1 MSSTFIANVEITINA
16 PIAQVWKALTD
27 PEIVKQYFFGT
38 NLVVKEWK
46 VGGTILYK
54 GEWQGKQYEDK
65 GIILEYIPE
74 KLLVTNY
81 WSGFSGKPDVPENYQ
96 RITYTLIPVNGATK
110 LTIKQENVPSEES
123 KKHSEQNWAMVLDG
137 MKKLLEK

>member
-16 PIAQVWKALTD
+16 PVAQVWKALTD